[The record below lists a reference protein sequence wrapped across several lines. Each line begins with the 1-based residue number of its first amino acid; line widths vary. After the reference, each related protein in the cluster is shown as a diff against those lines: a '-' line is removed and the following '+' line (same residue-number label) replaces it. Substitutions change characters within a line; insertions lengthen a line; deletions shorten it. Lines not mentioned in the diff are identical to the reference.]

1 MGRTKSQEWEHV
13 IQVKALGKGQ
23 FTCQCKYCSHK
34 FDGCPSRIRAHI
46 LGGVSPCGKVPN
58 NVKEAFKKSIGHANV
73 GTSNVPNVDDIVD
86 DVEIDHAS
94 NDTQNVHGHVDLEES
109 GQASKNVHPSSFKK
123 RKLSQQGLYIPFW
136 KVRSPYFKDMVA
148 AIGHA
153 GPSFVAPSFYALRK
167 TELNDEIQ
175 VIANDLNVIKEKW
188 RKYGCTIEIII
199 EVGPENVVQVCMHNA
214 SNCVRAGEMVENE
227 WPHIF
232 FTRCA
237 CHCLDLLFED
247 IGKLEWV
254 AKIIESACKIVKF
267 VTRKEKVL
275 ALFRSLSSR
284 DLIKPAPTRFAYY
297 YIMLENLLDDRCLQG
312 LRKLLVDDK
321 FLKLKCSSSALCTE
335 VYDIVFSN
343 AFWHDAKLI
352 VKLCAPI
359 LKILRLCDREGATM
373 GLIYELTDL
382 GFMLHPIWKHK
393 NQESDVEVHEGW
405 IKFLEK
411 YCHQNVQLM
420 GDLMEDYD
428 MYKNDY
434 GSFASPVV
442 HDPRRMQEGVK
453 LWEMF
458 GGCTP
463 KLKSLAIRV
472 LSQGSC
478 ASPCE
483 RNWSTYSLIHT
494 KRRNRLLPS
503 NANKLVYIH
512 TNLRLLSKVK
522 ERGFERMEITL
533 DMLNKEKD
541 EDRLLALQN
550 MREAE
555 IGPLDDA
562 SNDATNFDAHSLMEG
577 TPSSNIGTSSSVHN
591 YDPFLEDDNVIDDDD
606 EEEDDE
612 EDEYADSLES

>member
-1 MGRTKSQEWEHV
+1 MGRTKSQEWEYV

-34 FDGCPSRIRAHI
+34 FDGGPSRIRAHI
-46 LGGVSPCGKVPN
+46 LGLPGYGVSPCGKVPN
-58 NVKEAFKKSIGHANV
+58 NVKEALKKSIGHANV

-123 RKLSQQGLYIPFW
+123 RKLSQQGISKAWNVEACKKAKIALRRFFYAEDIPFW

-188 RKYGCTIEIII
+188 RKYGCTIVSDGWSDTRHRPIINFLASSIHGTIFLKSIDTSGHQKSGEFIFKHLKEIII
-199 EVGPENVVQVCMHNA
+199 EVGPENVVQVCMDNA

-254 AKIIESACKIVKF
+254 AKIIESAHKIVKF

-321 FLKLKCSSSALCTE
+321 FLKLKCSRSALCTE

-373 GLIYELTDL
+373 GLIYELTDRMVEKL
-382 GFMLHPIWKHK
+382 QSMDGVDESKLNEIKTLCIDRWDMMHTRLHAVGFMLHPIWKHK
-393 NQESDVEVHEGW
+393 NQE
-405 IKFLEK
+405 K
-411 YCHQNVQLM
+411 
-420 GDLMEDYD
+420 
-428 MYKNDY
+428 
-434 GSFASPVV
+434 
-442 HDPRRMQEGVK
+442 
-453 LWEMF
+453 
-458 GGCTP
+458 
-463 KLKSLAIRV
+463 V
-472 LSQGSC
+472 LSWKC
-478 ASPCE
+478 A
-483 RNWSTYSLIHT
+483 
-494 KRRNRLLPS
+494 
-503 NANKLVYIH
+503 
-512 TNLRLLSKVK
+512 
-522 ERGFERMEITL
+522 
-533 DMLNKEKD
+533 
-541 EDRLLALQN
+541 
-550 MREAE
+550 
-555 IGPLDDA
+555 
-562 SNDATNFDAHSLMEG
+562 
-577 TPSSNIGTSSSVHN
+577 
-591 YDPFLEDDNVIDDDD
+591 IDG
-606 EEEDDE
+606 
-612 EDEYADSLES
+612 